1 MMKKDIRIAFFTSH
15 INKSLQWLWYNEALE
30 ESKIYQIH
38 IIINPTKPLLYDDLK
53 KVGVEVYYL
62 SHRGFFSHF
71 ANLFMAIRILARH
84 QINIVHTS
92 LPYGNLIGQS
102 SAYLLGIKN
111 RVTTC
116 ENASWGFDFN
126 HTKQK
131 FLDRYTFNAC
141 KYVIATSEIAY
152 NFLQIK
158 WGICEVKLV
167 QINHGLKLD
176 VFNNFDQKELESL
189 KNQFGLDRDDFVIGM
204 IARLE
209 FWKGHKY
216 AISAIA
222 NLVPKYPNI
231 KLLIFGSSGPEQ
243 KNIETQIEELELS
256 ENVIYMGFMNNT
268 LLLYQLFNI
277 HLHVPIG
284 KYVEN
289 GGITIIEGMIS
300 ATPQVLT
307 LSGYAYQSAKHEY
320 NCLVVDY
327 KDSDTIASA
336 IEKIYNS
343 RSLGEYLS
351 ENAKMDAIN
360 EYGLNNKVRR
370 HVELYQHLHH

>member
-1 MMKKDIRIAFFTSH
+1 
-15 INKSLQWLWYNEALE
+15 
-30 ESKIYQIH
+30 
-38 IIINPTKPLLYDDLK
+38 
-53 KVGVEVYYL
+53 
-62 SHRGFFSHF
+62 
-71 ANLFMAIRILARH
+71 
-84 QINIVHTS
+84 
-92 LPYGNLIGQS
+92 
-102 SAYLLGIKN
+102 
-111 RVTTC
+111 
-116 ENASWGFDFN
+116 
-126 HTKQK
+126 
-131 FLDRYTFNAC
+131 
-141 KYVIATSEIAY
+141 
-152 NFLQIK
+152 
-158 WGICEVKLV
+158 
-167 QINHGLKLD
+167 
-176 VFNNFDQKELESL
+176 
-189 KNQFGLDRDDFVIGM
+189 
-204 IARLE
+204 
-209 FWKGHKY
+209 
-216 AISAIA
+216 
-222 NLVPKYPNI
+222 
-231 KLLIFGSSGPEQ
+231 
-243 KNIETQIEELELS
+243 
-256 ENVIYMGFMNNT
+256 MNNT

-370 HVELYQHLHH
+370 HVELYQNIHH